1 MLQVAS
7 QMSEDKA
14 RQGGSLGWKTRQD
27 VVGAF
32 ADTAFKLGV
41 STACDAAM
49 YLAKRWC
56 RLPAFAKMML
66 TTCTAMQVGEMTQAP
81 VKTQFGCGRA
91 EFACCLIQLIT
102 KPSDENTSTSLHL
115 FLRRYHLIL
124 CEGRK

>member
-32 ADTAFKLGV
+32 ADAAFKLGV
-41 STACDAAM
+41 STAYDAAL
-49 YLAKRWC
+49 YLSTRLC

-66 TTCTAMQVGEMTQAP
+66 TICIAMQVGDMTQAP
-81 VKTQFGCGRA
+81 VKTQFGCGCA
-91 EFACCLIQLIT
+91 EIACSFLRNIT
-102 KPSDENTSTSLHL
+102 KPFKENTSASLHL
-115 FLRRYHLIL
+115 FLHRYHLIL